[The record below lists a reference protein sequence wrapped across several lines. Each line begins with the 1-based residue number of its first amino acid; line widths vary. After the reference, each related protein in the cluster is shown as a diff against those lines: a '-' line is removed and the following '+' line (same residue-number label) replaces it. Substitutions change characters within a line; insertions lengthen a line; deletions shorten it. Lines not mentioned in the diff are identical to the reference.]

1 MKYITKFT
9 EIEKDKTVN
18 MPELFVGINSD
29 RELIFIDINDTGN
42 YFSISGDS
50 VMAVKEDTA
59 EEQTQERI
67 IDFYEQ
73 EPPGELSYVLTDNA
87 DERLAEMIKEHYT
100 YYAEDIKSES
110 HDEYTNRLAEEML
123 DAGVISEE
131 EAKDKEYDLDND
143 IDDFAEKLTDDAG
156 DPYQYFVD
164 SFGQEDA
171 NSTVINNGLLDLDKV
186 AEQEDWRAWFDNS
199 TLTDEVDYKGDT
211 YLFEALGGGQN
222 RDQLDNLIVS
232 FVPEKILEQIKSNWD
247 KYHLKVIPK
256 KDYFPAIEQDKD
268 EILEWYLEHGTMDSR
283 SPLPEY
289 KKGGT
294 TRRTRV
300 LEYPYTSHL
309 AVRDAVKDLK
319 EFKDYK
325 YGGGKPG
332 YATIE
337 IDAKYLDRIYSNL
350 SQYGGK
356 AEMIDERIYAK
367 GGKTSFVKKWEK
379 DHDKVIDRLVD
390 EDKNTHSKHK
400 SWKIRNYASEIT
412 NSKWTPQKMEEDLS
426 IKFAK
431 GGTIDGKIKEWYTK
445 NYPTDDLGEEMN
457 DTNTFEDLWN
467 ALNKGD
473 NVYAVIGEPDSVLR
487 ERLFEHLAKLK
498 GVKYQFIYHKW
509 LSEGMLTDDE
519 LFEKV
524 ANKRMSY
531 KDASK
536 KHKKD
541 GGGPK
546 KVKIADYYIDDE
558 VGQRAKATPT
568 AIILSKPSDDEELV
582 KVTYTNGFI
591 DYVPQ
596 DVIEVLP
603 FAKGGSVGEVKVN
616 ITGNGMPIKEY
627 QEQSVEELMGEKSLS
642 LSKTKKEIFLI
653 SDEAIDYSE
662 EIENAKDIDELVE
675 VLYEN
680 NLITRDNT
688 YNQSWWGGVYE
699 YAYLH
704 NWDNKFDFDYPTVMF
719 LSKHIGNDVRAGYTK
734 FEAFELPNYAY
745 EEIPFLS
752 HYQTIYITAP
762 NGSVLYADTEDMEGY
777 SLTIVEDDIGDMEEG
792 DTTNLE
798 ALGELYGFEA
808 WKYYAK
814 GGKIETGVF
823 GPDYGMMGEVK
834 HKDYNSGYK
843 VVIWV
848 DNLDE
853 NETKDRII
861 ATEETWSDAMEIL
874 NKNYKDLKEGE
885 DIAIMLSDYRDH
897 FRDDDWGD
905 DEIRYSRL
913 GPRNIK

>member
-367 GGKTSFVKKWEK
+367 GGL
-379 DHDKVIDRLVD
+379 I
-390 EDKNTHSKHK
+390 
-400 SWKIRNYASEIT
+400 ASESQWKEYRAVQDGGYYNMMDPRAREMT
-412 NSKWTPQKMEEDLS
+412 SMSKGEYVDIL
-426 IKFAK
+426 
-431 GGTIDGKIKEWYTK
+431 K
-445 NYPTDDLGEEMN
+445 NYSEYEKKYGRDSNYEVEE
-457 DTNTFEDLWN
+457 EI
-467 ALNKGD
+467 
-473 NVYAVIGEPDSVLR
+473 V
-487 ERLFEHLAKLK
+487 
-498 GVKYQFIYHKW
+498 
-509 LSEGMLTDDE
+509 
-519 LFEKV
+519 
-524 ANKRMSY
+524 
-531 KDASK
+531 
-536 KHKKD
+536 
-541 GGGPK
+541 
-546 KVKIADYYIDDE
+546 KVK
-558 VGQRAKATPT
+558 RPT
-568 AIILSKPSDDEELV
+568 LK
-582 KVTYTNGFI
+582 KKY
-591 DYVPQ
+591 
-596 DVIEVLP
+596 
-603 FAKGGSVGEVKVN
+603 AKGGSVGEVKVN